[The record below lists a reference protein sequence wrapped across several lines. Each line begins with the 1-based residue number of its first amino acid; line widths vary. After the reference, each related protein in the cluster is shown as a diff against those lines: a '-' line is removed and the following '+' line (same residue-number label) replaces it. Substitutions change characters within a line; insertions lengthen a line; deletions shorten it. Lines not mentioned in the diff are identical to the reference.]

1 MQAALMDEING
12 NYDVVVI
19 GGGAAG
25 LAGAVALLRSRRSVL
40 LVDSG
45 DQRNASAGHVHNFLT
60 QDGTAPEAL
69 YSGGRAEVQ
78 AYGGQIL
85 HGEVDTLDR
94 DGDLLRVQ
102 IENRTVTA
110 RRVLLA
116 TGARDE
122 LPDIAGLAERWGID
136 VLHCPYCHGWEVRDQ
151 HIGVLATGPLAVH
164 QALMFRQLSIQ
175 VTLLAH
181 TGPLPTPEQ
190 QEELAALGIPV
201 AAGIVAQVESADGGL
216 TGVRLADGS
225 RVKLDALVVAPVCRA
240 RAELLA
246 RFGVQPSDVRL
257 DGHLLGTQVESDHTG
272 RTAAPGVW
280 VAGNVTNIQAQ
291 VVTSAAA
298 GLVAAAAMNN
308 DLITGDTE
316 RAVQAYRVQRAIQD
330 PWDQRY
336 ASKERMWSGQP
347 NTPLVSETRGLRPG
361 RALDVG
367 CGEGADALWL
377 AENGWDVTALDVSR
391 VALDRAADQAE
402 RVGVQVRWL
411 HAGLIEAALPPAS
424 FDLVSAQYPA
434 LLRTERHEA
443 EFALLTAVAP
453 GGVLLV
459 VHHPTPSKEQ
469 ANAHGHDP
477 DDYVSPADVAALLD
491 DRWRVEVDE
500 TRPRNVTTGAGAGH
514 TQDIVMRARDHSRRA
529 ISRLWIR
536 HRHADC

>member
-1 MQAALMDEING
+1 MDEINDS
-12 NYDVVVI
+12 YDVMVI

-40 LVDSG
+40 LVDAG
-45 DQRNASAGHVHNFLT
+45 DPRNASAGHVHNFLT
-60 QDGTAPEAL
+60 QDGTAPGVL
-69 YSGGRAEVQ
+69 YAAGRTEVT
-78 AYGGQIL
+78 AYGGHIL
-85 HGEVDTLDR
+85 HGAVDTLER
-94 DGDLLRVQ
+94 DGVLFRTRIQ
-102 IENRTVTA
+102 GRTVTA
-110 RRVLLA
+110 RRVLVA

-164 QALMFRQLSIQ
+164 QAQMFRQLSTQ

-181 TGPLPTPEQ
+181 TGPPLTPEQ
-190 QEELAALGIPV
+190 QEQLAALGIPV
-201 AAGIVAQVESADGGL
+201 ATGVVTQVDSAAGGL
-216 TGVRLADGS
+216 TGVGFADGS
-225 RVKLDALVVAPVCRA
+225 RVTLDALVVAPVCRA
-240 RAELLA
+240 RAGLLA
-246 RFGVQPSDVRL
+246 PLGLQPGEVRL
-257 DGHLLGTQVESDHTG
+257 DGHLLGTQVESDPTG
-272 RTAAPGVW
+272 STTVPGVW

-291 VVTSAAA
+291 VITSAAA
-298 GLVAAAAMNN
+298 GLAAAAAINI
-308 DLITGDTE
+308 DLITADTA
-316 RAVQAYRVQRAIQD
+316 RAVQTDRGRRAIQD

-336 ASKERMWSGQP
+336 TSMEQVWSGQP
-347 NTPLVSETRGLRPG
+347 NTALVSETQGLSPG

-377 AENGWDVTALDVSR
+377 AEHGWDVTALDVSR

-434 LLRTERHEA
+434 LLRTENHEA
-443 EFALLTAVAP
+443 ENALLSAVAP

-459 VHHPTPSKEQ
+459 VHHPPPSKEQ
-469 ANAHGHDP
+469 ADAHGFNP

-491 DRWRVEVDE
+491 DRWRLEVDE
-500 TRPRNVTTGAGAGH
+500 TRPRNVTTGAGSHH
-514 TQDIVMRARDHSRRA
+514 TQDIVMRAR
-529 ISRLWIR
+529 RLT
-536 HRHADC
+536 